1 MTFQPLLL
9 YNCPNQTHALQIML
23 GHCALRYLF
32 AFLYAQRST
41 LVVIILL
48 TIRGDILL
56 GFLNF
61 RHHGELNPGQMG
73 LGLACLSFELTPL
86 PACWIE
92 PVLISHPLNSAS
104 EIF

>member
-1 MTFQPLLL
+1 M
-9 YNCPNQTHALQIML
+9 
-23 GHCALRYLF
+23 
-32 AFLYAQRST
+32 
-41 LVVIILL
+41 VVIILL
-48 TIRGDILL
+48 TIRGDILF

-92 PVLISHPLNSAS
+92 PVLISHPLNQRQKSFNYSVLSVQILALLLDYLFS
-104 EIF
+104 DKKG